1 MQIDRLT
8 LAASK
13 LPRYTSYP
21 TAAQFSDAV
30 GHADAQAWLRATD
43 TRRAASLYVHV
54 PFCRRL
60 CWYCGCNTEITRR
73 IAPIERY
80 LATLHREIDLVAGLL
95 PGRLPIAH
103 LHFGGG
109 TPSIL
114 PAQAFTALM
123 AQLRARFD
131 LREDVEI
138 AVEIDPRGLD
148 EARIAAFAASGVN
161 RVSLGIQDLD
171 PDVQRAI
178 DRIQPLDLV
187 ASKVADLRAAGI
199 ARIAMDLIYGLPRQS
214 VGTITR
220 TVADIVALGPDRVA
234 LFGYAHVPWMKPHQ
248 RLLEP
253 AGLPGIGERLALSDA
268 ATGALRVAGYEA
280 IGIDHFARPGDALAV
295 AARVGTLRRNFQGY
309 TTDDAP
315 TLVGIGPSAIG
326 SFADGHVQNA
336 TRTDR
341 WAEAIEAGRLATSR
355 GVRLDTMDRRRGRI
369 IERLMCNFAADL
381 ASDVAEEP
389 ALSAIL
395 DSLDDLDRAGIVRRH
410 GMELSIPPDARPF
423 ARIVAARFDGY
434 LSPTATRHAAAV

>member
-21 TAAQFSDAV
+21 TAAQFSDV
-30 GHADAQAWLRATD
+30 VDHADAEAWLRATD
-43 TRRAASLYVHV
+43 TRNAASLYVHV

-60 CWYCGCNTEITRR
+60 CWYCGCNTEITHR
-73 IAPIERY
+73 IAPVERY
-80 LATLHREIDLVAGLL
+80 LATLRREIDLVAGLL
-95 PGRLPIAH
+95 PGRLAIAH

-114 PAQAFTALM
+114 PAQAFMALM
-123 AQLRARFD
+123 AHLRARFD
-131 LREDVEI
+131 LRPDAEI
-138 AVEIDPRGLD
+138 AIEIDPRGLD
-148 EARIAAFAASGVN
+148 DARIAAFVASGVN

-178 DRIQPLDLV
+178 DRVQPLDLV
-187 ASKVADLRAAGI
+187 ASKVAALRAAGL

-220 TVADIVALGPDRVA
+220 TSADVVALEPDRVA

-253 AGLPGIGERLALSDA
+253 AGLPGTDERLALSDA
-268 ATGALRVAGYEA
+268 ATAALRRAGYEA
-280 IGIDHFARPGDALAV
+280 IGIDHFARPGDPLAI
-295 AARVGTLRRNFQGY
+295 AARTGTLRRNFQGY
-309 TTDDAP
+309 TTDDASP
-315 TLVGIGPSAIG
+315 LVGIGPSAIG
-326 SFADGHVQNA
+326 SFAGGHVQNA

-355 GVRLDTMDRRRGRI
+355 GVRLDAMDRRRGRI

-381 ASDVAEEP
+381 AADAAEEP
-389 ALSAIL
+389 ALSAIV
-395 DSLDDLDRAGIVRRH
+395 DGLDDLDRAGIVRRR
-410 GMELSIPPDARPF
+410 GLELSIPPDARPF
-423 ARIVAARFDGY
+423 ARLVAARFDSY
-434 LSPTATRHAAAV
+434 LSPTATRHAVAV